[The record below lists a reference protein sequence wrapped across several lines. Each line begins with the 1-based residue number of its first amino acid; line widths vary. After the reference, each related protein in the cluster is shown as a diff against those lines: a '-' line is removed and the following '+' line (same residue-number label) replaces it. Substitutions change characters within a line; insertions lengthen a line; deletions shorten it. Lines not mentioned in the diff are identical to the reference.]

1 MADGGDG
8 SANVE
13 PAGDDAE
20 QLRAERDELQG
31 QVERMRA
38 GRHRKMRAVTAVV
51 AIVLAVVTFAG
62 ALPGAWARRTV
73 TNTDTYLSVVGPLAS
88 DPAVQEA
95 LARQVT
101 AAVFTAV
108 DVQGKLTE
116 VLTEK
121 APQLVFLAGPI
132 TQSVQDFTQ
141 GQVQKILA
149 SDTFQQFWLQ
159 ANRLVQQDLVAVLRG
174 ESDTV
179 SLQNGQVVLNYL
191 PLINQALQ
199 AVSGTLSELLN
210 RPITLPE
217 ITADTVPADAI
228 AKLNAALGVTLPTTF
243 GSVVVY
249 SGDAI
254 SGVQDAVNIA
264 RKALI
269 GLVVV
274 FLLAIGLAIWVSPH
288 RRRTVLQLSTAIA
301 IVTVIERRLAISS
314 VNDVVNLAK
323 PENQAAVRAVADA
336 LVQWF
341 LNYSLWFLLIAL
353 LTIVIAA
360 ITGPYAW
367 AVWLRAAAADIA
379 RNTVHPDGSVPTGE
393 PAAWVAAHRI
403 PVMAAIGVVAVVIL
417 WVADFSALWWLLFV
431 VLVGVLEFTAW
442 RVARGP
448 SGEPAPA

>member
-1 MADGGDG
+1 LADGGDG

-13 PAGDDAE
+13 PAGDDVE

-38 GRHRKMRAVTAVV
+38 GRHRKLRSVTAVV

-62 ALPGAWARRTV
+62 ALPGAWARRTI

-95 LARQVT
+95 LARQIT
-101 AAVFTAV
+101 AAVFVAV

-149 SDTFQQFWLQ
+149 SDAFQTFWVE
-159 ANRLVQQDLVAVLRG
+159 ANRLVQQNLVAVLRG
-174 ESDTV
+174 DSDAV

-191 PLINQALQ
+191 PLINDALQ
-199 AVSGTLSELLN
+199 AVSGTLEQLLG
-210 RPITLPE
+210 RQITLPE
-217 ITADTVPADAI
+217 ITADTVPTEAI
-228 AKLNAALGVTLPTTF
+228 QKLNAALGVTLPTTF

-254 SGVQDAVNIA
+254 SGVQDGVNIA
-264 RKALI
+264 RRSLI
-269 GLVVV
+269 GLIVV
-274 FLLAIGLAIWVSPH
+274 FLLAIGLSLWVSPH
-288 RRRTVLQLSTAIA
+288 RRRTLLQLATAIA
-301 IVTVIERRLAISS
+301 IVTVIERRVAISS

-323 PENQAAVRAVADA
+323 PENQAAVRAVAEA

-341 LNYSLWFLLIAL
+341 LNYSVWFLVIAL

-360 ITGPYAW
+360 ITGPYPW
-367 AVWLRAAAADIA
+367 AVWVRVAAADIA
-379 RNTVHPDGSVPTGE
+379 RNTVHPDGSVPVGE
-393 PAAWVAAHRI
+393 PSAWVAAHRI
-403 PVMAAIGVVAVVIL
+403 PVMAGIGVVAVAIL

-431 VLVGVLEFTAW
+431 VLVGVLEFAAW

-448 SGEPAPA
+448 TGEPAPA